1 MTSTIALVSLDR
13 GFANRFQPV
22 FAKYGWN
29 LRPIDPGEFRPALF
43 NEDRPNAVLVDMSG
57 ESQIDTIQSMRCRE
71 HLRRIPIIALMDTTS
86 RELVMMAHRAGVRD
100 ILVKQSNEQ
109 QIVDRIAKYCPL
121 EVETMDNHLA
131 EHGEKEKPGLQWGD
145 PASTAFK
152 KHILREVHKR
162 LEMLPSLPTVVM
174 EIMKLV
180 DDDKS
185 SARDFE
191 EHISHDPA
199 LAARILRIANSSFF
213 AQSRKIKSIR
223 DSIVVL
229 GYRTL
234 KSVVMAASTGAILN
248 RPAEGYGLISGGL
261 WKHSIAC
268 AMGSRLLASRLGRG
282 EAAAEE
288 FFVQGLLHDIGKIL
302 LNTFL
307 NEKSSQFQETL
318 TRETPNLLEAEMLI
332 MGTDHCKVGMKIAEQ
347 WNLPMEVRY
356 AIQYHHNPRL
366 ADRFQ
371 DEVTLIHSVNYLC
384 YDLRI
389 GLRPDSPVRVPFDAR
404 TAGKIGIT
412 EDLLHEIQDEFLSQL
427 QELEKL
433 FMMIGAE

>member
-1 MTSTIALVSLDR
+1 MKSTIALVSLDR

-22 FAKYGWN
+22 FAKQGWS
-29 LRPIDPGEFRPALF
+29 LRSIDPSEFRPSLF
-43 NEDRPNAVLVDMSG
+43 DEDRPNAVLVDMNG
-57 ESQIDTIQSMRCRE
+57 AGQIDAIQSMRCRE

-86 RELVMMAHRAGVRD
+86 KDLVVMAHRAGVRD
-100 ILVKQSNEQ
+100 ILVKQSNDQ
-109 QIVDRIAKYCPL
+109 QIVDRISKYCPL
-121 EVETMDNHLA
+121 EAEITGETHS
-131 EHGEKEKPGLQWGD
+131 HPGEKEESGLQWGD

-152 KHILREVHKR
+152 KHIQREVHKR
-162 LEMLPSLPTVVM
+162 LEMLPSLPNVVM

-180 DDDKS
+180 EDDKS

-223 DSIVVL
+223 DAIVVL

-307 NEKSSQFQETL
+307 NEKSSLFQETFS
-318 TRETPNLLEAEMLI
+318 REKPNLLEAEMVV

-371 DEVTLIHSVNYLC
+371 EEVTLIHSVNYLC
-384 YDLRI
+384 YELRI
-389 GLRPDSPVRVPFDAR
+389 GLRPDSQVRVPFDAR
-404 TAGKIGIT
+404 TAGKIGID
-412 EDLLHEIQDEFLSQL
+412 ECLLHDIENEFLAQL
-427 QELEKL
+427 KELEKL
-433 FMMIGAE
+433 FVMIGAE